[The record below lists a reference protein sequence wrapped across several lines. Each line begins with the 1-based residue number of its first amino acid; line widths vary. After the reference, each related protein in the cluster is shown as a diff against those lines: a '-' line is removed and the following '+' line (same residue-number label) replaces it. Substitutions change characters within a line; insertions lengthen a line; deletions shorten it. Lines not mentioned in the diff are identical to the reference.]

1 MSIGIWI
8 LGDQLNLNQSALA
21 SLTGVDP
28 ASVSVLLVES
38 TDHIRIR
45 PYHQQKLI
53 LVWSAMRHFAQEL
66 RSIGFKVTY
75 AECDEF
81 WSAVETWI
89 EAEGITDLR
98 MMTPVDKPFS
108 RLVSGLNLG
117 CKINYIPNNHFI
129 WSETEFTTWAKPR
142 KRMLME
148 DFYREG
154 RKRLNILMDEQGKPV
169 GGAWNFD
176 KENRK
181 PPKKN
186 DPTFKPPAPR
196 WFEPDAIV
204 QAVTREVVALDVPTY
219 GSAGEFGWAVN
230 RSQALQVLDTFIE
243 TRLSTFGPYEDAMVT
258 GQDTLWHSLLS
269 PYLNI
274 GLLQPLEVIQRV
286 ASEFESRDDLDINS
300 VEGFIRQVMGWREYM
315 RGIYVITDDRYS
327 DSNWFNHH
335 HELPEFFWDSSKA
348 TMNCLKQCLSQT
360 ERSAYSHHIQRLMIL
375 NNFALIAGYNP
386 QEIEQWFHSV
396 YIDAYDWVMQPNVIG
411 MGQYADGGFLA
422 SKPYASSANYV
433 NKMSD
438 YCKGCQ
444 YDYKARIGD
453 RACPFNYFYWDF
465 LDRHREKLTTQ
476 GRMSFILKNLDK
488 MAPED
493 LDEVRSKARSW
504 HESQTRLE
512 NPQLN

>member
-21 SLTGVDP
+21 SLTDANP
-28 ASVSVLLVES
+28 TSVSVLMVES

-81 WSAVETWI
+81 GSAVEAWVK
-89 EAEGITDLR
+89 AEGITDLR
-98 MMTPVDKPFS
+98 MMAPVDKPFAG
-108 RLVSGLNLG
+108 LIAGLNLD
-117 CKINYIPNNHFI
+117 CEINSIPNNHFI

-204 QAVTREVVALDVPTY
+204 QTVTQKVLELDVPTY

-269 PYLNI
+269 PYMNI

-315 RGIYVITDDRYS
+315 RGIYVITDDHYS
-327 DSNWFNHH
+327 DSNWFGHQ

-488 MAPED
+488 MAPGD
-493 LDEVRSKARSW
+493 LEEVRELARSW
-504 HESQTRLE
+504 HES
-512 NPQLN
+512 